1 MKEHFSSRVT
11 KLLVIL
17 ALAIVASVMFV
28 IVGCD
33 GGTEEPP
40 KHTTHTWVADT
51 SREDVAASCTT
62 AGVHYIICSECG
74 MTSTEETPALGHE
87 WANDGNM
94 LRQEPTC
101 TEDGYYYRECT
112 REGCSYRETSTI
124 IPKTGHKLNFAD
136 VTITPATCTTDGSL
150 SGVCPACSETITLTA
165 DEIRLGENVTGFT
178 FALAREKEK
187 AAQEASE
194 TYVTFNIKGNEDA
207 GYTILQAEGHT
218 WNATADEDKDGEID
232 AVCVKDDAATTYANG
247 TLKKSGEY
255 AGYCTKCD
263 ALVAKADH
271 DKPAGAANCIAA
283 IDNEN
288 MSQADINAVAPEN
301 RTTHAYHCDVCD
313 EDILKGDHNNQISTL
328 VSGNPVLDP
337 ENAVFEPAEG
347 VTKLDCHYYY
357 VCLDCGEVT
366 VSTPH
371 TLPLTTDTANYKN
384 CGHGDL
390 CTVCGIEMTQPT
402 GHKLDG
408 ELKDADDETFGTF
421 TYAPRTC
428 EEAEHAYNYCVYCKA
443 REDAGEDV
451 KWELNK
457 NYKLI
462 GADAYNHDDWQE
474 GSYEDKTVALD
485 GSTLTNCVNGYAKQD
500 ICGRC
505 GEPRVSVKPTFYS
518 KKTDGD
524 KVTYTEIKKEADF
537 NSAKD
542 GDGVYTLANDKYTA
556 IDFTKEDSELIS
568 WTTDRYGRPWTD
580 ANGIYGEK
588 KDEHAFATVP
598 MKDYPTE
605 DLFEFNKDNKPFCNT
620 VDNGVEVLKH
630 CANCG
635 MYTWETV
642 SFDTFLK
649 EVMGDMS
656 LADYIATRDDWHAG
670 KDMLVCPHGNSQCDA
685 CQIGN
690 HNAQYYINFVGV
702 DDPAIAIPQQI
713 YYACVGDNNV
723 MSGDVVVEKGN
734 REFFA
739 ETMKNFVAQ
748 YAGIYNFTFY
758 SDADCQKPLE
768 ADFTAYDDSWDV
780 ILHDN
785 NTNGTTCN
793 DDQTVYFK
801 VTMVDEEDDNNYFTS
816 YSMTDGVND
825 GLSWSDYDAPENT
838 RDSLKGISFEFS
850 ESFIGHEN
858 ISRIAI
864 SVTRTEGEGEEKE
877 TITMGTAIS
886 TGEQLTKLL
895 ASLTYPEANAENQMV
910 EVNVGSFGYNE
921 ANGATP
927 DDFWTMSNTNFRKAD
942 NTLYTGAV
950 TVTISLT
957 TSTGFYQAV
966 VNTNIA

>member
-33 GGTEEPP
+33 GGEKEP
-40 KHTTHTWVADT
+40 THTVHSWVADSSKT
-51 SREDVAASCTT
+51 NIAPTCTT
-62 AGVHYIICSECG
+62 DGVDYFICSECG
-74 MTSTEETPALGHE
+74 MTSTEPVPATGHT
-87 WANDGNM
+87 WDSDGTKGK
-94 LRQEPTC
+94 PATC
-101 TEDGYYYRECT
+101 TEDGWYFYRECT
-112 REGCSYRETSTI
+112 ECGYVDASDRM
-124 IPKTGHKLNFAD
+124 PATGHALNFAD
-136 VTITPATCTTDGSL
+136 VTITPATCTTDGSITGKCVNCGEEL
-150 SGVCPACSETITLTA
+150 TLTA
-165 DEIRLGENVTGFT
+165 DEIKLGENVKDFD
-178 FALAREKEK
+178 ADIAQAKED
-187 AAQEASE
+187 AAKEASE
-194 TYVTFNIKGNEDA
+194 TFVTFNLKGDF
-207 GYTILQAEGHT
+207 LQAPGHE
-218 WNATADEDKDGEID
+218 WNVAYDENHNIKEPCVPNKDATDKAHALDKED
-232 AVCVKDDAATTYANG
+232 TT
-247 TLKKSGEY
+247 EY
-255 AGYCTKCD
+255 AGYCTNCNEF
-263 ALVAKADH
+263 AAVTEH
-271 DKPAGAANCIAA
+271 HKPAGAANCIAA
-283 IDNEN
+283 IDNKN

-301 RTTHAYHCDVCD
+301 RSTHAYHCDVCG
-313 EDILKGDHNNQISTL
+313 EDIEKGSHNNQISTL

-371 TLPLTTDTANYKN
+371 TWPLTTDTANAAN
-384 CGHGDL
+384 CGHGAK

-402 GHKLDG
+402 DHKLTG

-443 REDAGEDV
+443 REDAGEEV

-457 NYKLI
+457 NYKLV
-462 GADAYNHDDWQE
+462 GAAAYNHDNWQKD
-474 GSYEDKTVALD
+474 SYETKTVALD

-518 KKTDGD
+518 KSTVDGKD
-524 KVTYTEIKKEADF
+524 VYTEIKKEADF
-537 NSAKD
+537 NSAK
-542 GDGVYTLANDKYTA
+542 GGTGVYTLANDKYTA
-556 IDFTKEDSELIS
+556 IDFTKDDSKLIS
-568 WTTDRYGRPWTD
+568 WTTDKYGLQWTD

-588 KDEHAFATVP
+588 TYEHTFATVS
-598 MKDYPTE
+598 MKDYPTD

-620 VDNGVEVLKH
+620 VDNGVEVLKY

-649 EVMGDMS
+649 EVMGGMS

-670 KDMLVCPHGNSQCDA
+670 DHMLVCPHGNSQCDA

-690 HNAQYYINFVGV
+690 HNAQYYIDFVGV

-723 MSGDVVVEKGN
+723 MSGDVVVEMGN

-739 ETMKNFVAQ
+739 KTMKNFVAQ

-758 SDADCQKPLE
+758 SDDDCQQQLDS
-768 ADFTAYDDSWDV
+768 DFATGWNA

-785 NTNGTTCN
+785 NADGTTCN

-801 VTMVDEEDDNNYFTS
+801 VTMVDEEVDNNYFTS
-816 YSMTDGVND
+816 ASMKTDLQWTVYNAAAG
-825 GLSWSDYDAPENT
+825 NT
-838 RDSLKGISFEFS
+838 RNYLSGISFKFS

-864 SVTRTEGEGEEKE
+864 SVTRTESGE
-877 TITMGTAIS
+877 TVTMGTAVS

-895 ASLTYPEANAENQMV
+895 DSLSYPEANAASQMV
-910 EVNVGSFGYNE
+910 DVNVGSFGYNE